1 MIERFGLPA
10 RELWL
15 VIVVVAV
22 LTASLIGFA
31 ATMPT
36 GDRAAEATTT
46 ETTPGINPVDTLF
59 STYPSKEMNP

>member
-10 RELWL
+10 REIWL

-31 ATMPT
+31 ATMP
-36 GDRAAEATTT
+36 GGERAAETTSSDP
-46 ETTPGINPVDTLF
+46 TPGINPVDTLF
-59 STYPSKEMNP
+59 STYPPKEMNP